1 MLFHSHERDKLS
13 IVIRVQFRNPRSDQ
27 TNVFGQAM
35 DISRLLS
42 LFPSMRE
49 NQRYLLQYYTI
60 GFCEFHL
67 DKFICLFPLAT
78 WCDNILP
85 ENKENSVHSI
95 SSVGR
100 EMNLFVMIFIW
111 FKHLRSTSGGFLFS
125 CAFWNQD
132 DLAKNIHVCNQIT

>member
-1 MLFHSHERDKLS
+1 MKETSCRSLS
-13 IVIRVQFRNPRSDQ
+13 ECNFVIHVRIRRMCLDRPWTFLD
-27 TNVFGQAM
+27 F
-35 DISRLLS
+35 S

-100 EMNLFVMIFIW
+100 ETNLFVMIFIW